1 MIIKKYIVN
10 DMKEALIRAKYELGK
25 DAVIIHQRKIKEG
38 KWYNPFKTTKL
49 EVTLAIEEDKD
60 NIKDT
65 KEAKDPK
72 ETIQNKDIY
81 GKNNMKNTNIS
92 KEKDIKTNILFKD
105 ANEELKEKL
114 LSYCK
119 LKSLDVNS
127 LTSEDIKDFLNIGY
141 KDNCFKEK
149 LSLGKLNVMVGPTGV
164 GKTTTIAKIAAKEYL
179 ENNKKVGLITLD
191 TYKIGAVEQMRT
203 YAEILDI
210 DYEVVTEPNEMINKI
225 NKLSHCDILLIDTLG
240 TSQRNKEKLQ
250 DIWEYLKDIKEDIN
264 TYLVLSI
271 STDRETTLSIMDKYK
286 QLEYDALILT
296 KFDEVSSFT
305 NVWNIMEHTDL
316 PVEYFCHGQSVPDD
330 IEIANIDNLI
340 EYSKEVY
347 SYD

>member
-81 GKNNMKNTNIS
+81 GKNNMENTNIS

>member
-81 GKNNMKNTNIS
+81 GKNNMENTNIS
-92 KEKDIKTNILFKD
+92 KEKNIKTNILFKD

>member
-1 MIIKKYIVN
+1 
-10 DMKEALIRAKYELGK
+10 
-25 DAVIIHQRKIKEG
+25 
-38 KWYNPFKTTKL
+38 
-49 EVTLAIEEDKD
+49 
-60 NIKDT
+60 
-65 KEAKDPK
+65 
-72 ETIQNKDIY
+72 
-81 GKNNMKNTNIS
+81 MKNTNIS

>member
-1 MIIKKYIVN
+1 MIIKKYIVS

-81 GKNNMKNTNIS
+81 GKNNMENTNIS